1 MTKKTIYGGLIFLS
15 IFTLLVVAGIFLMQR
30 YNGIANTENK
40 LKEQVVLV
48 DATVTDQKAQ
58 TKKLLE
64 ATKKLEDTTEYK
76 NLAIENVSLGKTPDK
91 FFKDDVSFQKNL
103 LAYLDLISHD
113 ADLAK
118 DESVAALLGQ
128 VQSDAGD
135 LRDEKASYNSF
146 VDIYNK
152 KRNARP
158 QFFSQLLGFI
168 EYKKFTN
175 ISTPMDATPDSTTPS
190 EPSQNQNNDINSFN

>member
-40 LKEQVVLV
+40 LKEQVALV
-48 DATVTDQKAQ
+48 DTTVSDQKSQ

-64 ATKKLEDTTEYK
+64 ATKKLEGATEYK
-76 NLAIENVSLGKTPDK
+76 NLSIENVSLEKAPDK

-103 LAYLDLISHD
+103 SAYLDLLSHD

-118 DESVAALLGQ
+118 DETATGLLGQ

-135 LRDEKASYNSF
+135 LRDEKAAYNSF
-146 VDIYNK
+146 VDLYNK
-152 KRNARP
+152 KRNAHP
-158 QFFSQLLGFI
+158 QFFSQLLGFP

-175 ISTPMDATPDSTTPS
+175 ISAPLDATPDSTTPS